1 METGKNDTI
10 LAIIAGAAGMAVL
23 AVTVFG
29 VLLREPLGPVLQNTR
44 TLLMMA
50 EVVLVFLWTL
60 FCLAAGRGG
69 KSGQGAGMR
78 FRALGLAAGVILFT
92 WCHRIFLPLAVSGIY
107 MAVLVLA
114 GSQLL
119 RLFLKE
125 IRLSA
130 PIVPRRET
138 RRSA

>member
-1 METGKNDTI
+1 
-10 LAIIAGAAGMAVL
+10 MAVL

-50 EVVLVFLWTL
+50 EVVLVFLWNL

-114 GSQLL
+114 GRQLL

-125 IRLSA
+125 SRLSA
-130 PIVPRRET
+130 PIPFGRGRPCPLCWE
-138 RRSA
+138 AHCG

>member
-50 EVVLVFLWTL
+50 EVVMCFYGTCSVWR
-60 FCLAAGRGG
+60 RGG
-69 KSGQGAGMR
+69 
-78 FRALGLAAGVILFT
+78 
-92 WCHRIFLPLAVSGIY
+92 
-107 MAVLVLA
+107 A
-114 GSQLL
+114 GSQD
-119 RLFLKE
+119 RGP
-125 IRLSA
+125 A
-130 PIVPRRET
+130 
-138 RRSA
+138 

>member
-50 EVVLVFLWTL
+50 EVVLVFLWNL

-69 KSGQGAGMR
+69 KSGQGPA
-78 FRALGLAAGVILFT
+78 
-92 WCHRIFLPLAVSGIY
+92 
-107 MAVLVLA
+107 
-114 GSQLL
+114 
-119 RLFLKE
+119 
-125 IRLSA
+125 
-130 PIVPRRET
+130 
-138 RRSA
+138 

>member
-50 EVVLVFLWTL
+50 EVVLVFFWNL
-60 FCLAAGRGG
+60 FCLAGGRG
-69 KSGQGAGMR
+69 K
-78 FRALGLAAGVILFT
+78 
-92 WCHRIFLPLAVSGIY
+92 
-107 MAVLVLA
+107 
-114 GSQLL
+114 
-119 RLFLKE
+119 
-125 IRLSA
+125 
-130 PIVPRRET
+130 
-138 RRSA
+138 

>member
-50 EVVLVFLWTL
+50 EVVLVFLWSL

-69 KSGQGAGMR
+69 K
-78 FRALGLAAGVILFT
+78 
-92 WCHRIFLPLAVSGIY
+92 
-107 MAVLVLA
+107 
-114 GSQLL
+114 
-119 RLFLKE
+119 
-125 IRLSA
+125 LSL
-130 PIVPRRET
+130 IHI
-138 RRSA
+138 